1 MSHDEKYRQ
10 IARDFKMMFRHR
22 MPFLM
27 LAAMLFISNG
37 IQAQTGRDVSAS
49 HEAVRPN
56 VVVIVVDDL
65 RFDEFGAG
73 GHPYLE
79 TPNIDRLAEE
89 GALFTDVFHAVPLCS
104 PNRASILTG
113 QYPSR
118 HGIIDNVARNRASH
132 QLQTFPRA
140 MQAAGY
146 ATGFIGK
153 WHMGND
159 PTPRP
164 GFDYWSALPGQGRT
178 INPDLYE
185 DGRVHRVDGYV
196 TDLLTDRAVE
206 FIGQERESPFM
217 LYIAHKAVH
226 PDARQLDDGSS
237 DPSIERAYTPA
248 LRHRGL
254 YEEFVYPRQPNVVM
268 SADALDGKPALQRSL
283 RHRDTPESV
292 AEFSFFLDH
301 GTSEE
306 NIRRRAEMVLAVDEG
321 LGRIIDTLEAA
332 DELDNTMILFTSDNG
347 FFFGEHWLS
356 QERRLPY
363 EESIRQPL
371 LVRYPRLVEPGSRI
385 DGLAVSVDIA
395 PTVLDVGGVTIGDH
409 VQGRSLVPLM
419 RGDDADWRESVL
431 IEFYTHENPRP
442 WLMDMDYRA
451 VRTDRYKLIHWI
463 QHPDERE
470 LYDLQKDPYEMRNL
484 IGEPAMSDV
493 VVDLEGE
500 LSRLVLEAM
509 GITRAR

>member
-1 MSHDEKYRQ
+1 MLSLMC
-10 IARDFKMMFRHR
+10 ATMFAVS
-22 MPFLM
+22 PE
-27 LAAMLFISNG
+27 A
-37 IQAQTGRDVSAS
+37 QAQTSPDID
-49 HEAVRPN
+49 RPN

-140 MQAAGY
+140 MQEAGY
-146 ATGFIGK
+146 KTGFIGK

-164 GFDYWSALPGQGRT
+164 GFDFWSALPGQGRT
-178 INPDLYE
+178 VDPDLYE
-185 DGRVHRVDGYV
+185 NGRVHRVEGYV
-196 TDLLTDRAVE
+196 TDVLTDRAVE
-206 FIGQERESPFM
+206 FIGQERDGPFM
-217 LYIAHKAVH
+217 LYIGHKAVH

-237 DPSIERAYTPA
+237 DPSIQRSYTPA
-248 LRHRGL
+248 PRHRGL
-254 YEEFVYPRQPNVVM
+254 YEEHVYPRQPNVVM
-268 SADALDGKPALQRSL
+268 SPDALDGKPALQRSL
-283 RHRDTPESV
+283 RHRDSPESV
-292 AEFSFFLDH
+292 EEFSFFLDH

-306 NIRRRAEMVLAVDEG
+306 NIRRRAEMVLAVDDG
-321 LGRIIDTLEAA
+321 LGRIIETLEAA
-332 DELDNTMILFTSDNG
+332 NELDNTMILFTSDNG

-371 LVRYPRLVEPGSRI
+371 LVRFPRLAKPGSRI
-385 DGLAVSVDIA
+385 DGLALSVDIA

-409 VQGRSLVPLM
+409 VQGHSLVPLM
-419 RGDDADWRESVL
+419 RGDNADWRESVL

-463 QHPDERE
+463 QHPKERE
-470 LYDLQKDPYEMRNL
+470 LYDLQNDPYEMQNL
-484 IGEPAMSDV
+484 IADPTIRDV
-493 VVDLEGE
+493 VVDLEAE
-500 LSRLVLEAM
+500 LSRLILDAM
-509 GITRAR
+509 GITQSP

>member
-1 MSHDEKYRQ
+1 MTS
-10 IARDFKMMFRHR
+10 IRDRT
-22 MPFLM
+22 LSM
-27 LAAMLFISNG
+27 LLTTLLFVS
-37 IQAQTGRDVSAS
+37 QAILAQGNQNAS
-49 HEAVRPN
+49 PRAEATRPN
-56 VVVIVVDDL
+56 IVVIVVDDL

-79 TPNIDRLAEE
+79 TPNIDRLAAE
-89 GALFTDVFHAVPLCS
+89 GALFNDVFHAVPLCS

-146 ATGFIGK
+146 STAFIGK

-178 INPDLYE
+178 IDPDLYE
-185 DGRVHRVDGYV
+185 DGRVHRVKGYV
-196 TDLLTDRAVE
+196 TDVLTDRAIE
-206 FIGQERESPFM
+206 FMDQEREGPFM

-237 DPSIERAYTPA
+237 DPTIPREYTPA
-248 LRHRGL
+248 PRHRGL
-254 YEEFVYPRQPNVVM
+254 YEEQIYPRQPNVVM
-268 SADALDGKPALQRSL
+268 SPDALDGKPALQRSL
-283 RHRDTPESV
+283 RHRDSPESV
-292 AEFSFFLDH
+292 EEFSFFLDH

-321 LGRIIDTLEAA
+321 LGRIVDMLEETN
-332 DELDNTMILFTSDNG
+332 ELDNTMIVFTSDNG

-371 LVRYPRLVEPGSRI
+371 LVRYPALAKAGSQI
-385 DGLAVSVDIA
+385 DGLALSVDIA
-395 PTVLDVGGVTIGDH
+395 PTVLEVGGVAIGDH

-419 RGDDADWRESVL
+419 RGDDSDWRESVL
-431 IEFYTHENPRP
+431 IEFFTHENPRP

-451 VRTDRYKLIHWI
+451 VRTDRYKLIHWM

-470 LYDLQKDPYEMRNL
+470 LYDLEKDPYEMQNL
-484 IGEPAMSDV
+484 VNDPDSREIVAN
-493 VVDLEGE
+493 LEDE
-500 LSRLVLEAM
+500 LSKLILEAM
-509 GITRAR
+509 GITQSR

>member
-1 MSHDEKYRQ
+1 MTDIDNVPAAGTGFQ
-10 IARDFKMMFRHR
+10 FFALTLV
-22 MPFLM
+22 LM
-27 LAAMLFISNG
+27 LSYSSPL
-37 IQAQTGRDVSAS
+37 QAQTERDAHTSSA
-49 HEAVRPN
+49 ATRPN
-56 VVVIVVDDL
+56 VIVIVVDDL

-73 GHPYLE
+73 GHPYLQ
-79 TPNIDRLAEE
+79 TPNIDRLAAE
-89 GALFTDVFHAVPLCS
+89 GAMFTDTFHVVPLCS

-132 QLQTFPRA
+132 RLQTFPIA
-140 MQAAGY
+140 MQKVGY
-146 ATGFIGK
+146 ETGFIGK

-178 INPDLYE
+178 IDPDLYE

-196 TDLLTDRAVE
+196 TDLLTDRAVD
-206 FIGQERESPFM
+206 FIERERKGPFL

-237 DPSIERAYTPA
+237 DPTIDRVYTPA
-248 LRHRGL
+248 PRHRGL
-254 YEEFVYPRQPNVVM
+254 YEEPVYTRQPNVVT
-268 SADALDGKPALQRSL
+268 SPDDLAGKPALQRSL
-283 RHRDTPESV
+283 RHRDSPESV
-292 AEFSFFLDH
+292 AEFSFFLDP

-306 NIRRRAEMVLAVDEG
+306 TIRRRAEMVLAVDEG
-321 LGRIIDTLEAA
+321 LGRMIATLET
-332 DELDNTMILFTSDNG
+332 EGVLDNTMIMFTSDNG

-371 LVRYPRLVEPGSRI
+371 LVRYPALATPGSRI
-385 DGLAVSVDIA
+385 DGLSVSVDIA
-395 PTVLDVGGVTIGDH
+395 PTVLDVGGADIGDH
-409 VQGRSLVPLM
+409 VQGQSLVPLL
-419 RGDDADWRESVL
+419 RGDDAGWRESVL

-470 LYDLQKDPYEMRNL
+470 LYDLQEDPYELRNL
-484 IGEPAMSDV
+484 IDDPALSDV
-493 VVDLEGE
+493 VEELEEE

-509 GITRAR
+509 GLAHIRNQ